1 MGLRMKVSRERSSSM
16 DSNRA
21 VRGRGRKFE
30 SETEFDYEMA
40 ALRMKT
46 LFGTIACA
54 GDLVNYDIN
63 YPDTSLTP
71 SLGSLYASPA
81 QGSPEKTP
89 DLTSENLKRL
99 SKYFGKQRFFTTRSS
114 TAATTAGSLD
124 EEPKLTLMDLPTEI
138 HLDIVDICLLLAGFG
153 DNYRSNKHRK
163 FIGGSVRDL
172 TLVNKYFRKLT
183 APYLFKRICIHDN
196 TEATA
201 RDLLKESIQAMMTSP
216 HTQDWICEVQKFTLS
231 LTRSPQA
238 NHQYVEED
246 VILILD
252 MIRPKIQRFV
262 IEQQSSQWDLLCLI
276 DNIWRRWA
284 RRGYPH
290 RIYNTKQ
297 LEICA
302 PFGHNWDFQFL
313 ANPYVNVERMWLDYN
328 CDLLQPKTLK
338 LSQLASLEYLMVR
351 SVPPTFLDDEADLAR
366 FDGWSESSTDRPKL
380 AALARS
386 LPQLKH
392 LAMCGLLN
400 GPIEDLAAR
409 LAPMRSLEQLDITD
423 QQAVSARQV
432 MGARQ
437 DEVQDD
443 DVDWAIAH
451 SRLVGTH
458 AANIDRAVAATIF
471 FTALPS
477 LQRICFVRDQVGT
490 VFRAVRGGGEKSGEL
505 ERVEACGTIAEERR
519 YLTWQSPKAWLCGF
533 PNVLGYELF
542 DHRDG
547 SYCDTIASGAAF
559 WL

>member
-1 MGLRMKVSRERSSSM
+1 MKIYRERSSSV

-21 VRGRGRKFE
+21 VRGRGRKSE
-30 SETEFDYEMA
+30 SETEFEHEMT
-40 ALRMKT
+40 ALRMRT

-54 GDLVNYDIN
+54 GDLTSNPIN
-63 YPDTSLTP
+63 NSDVSSTL
-71 SLGSLYASPA
+71 SLGSVYAGSA
-81 QGSPEKTP
+81 QGSPERIP
-89 DLTSENLKRL
+89 DLTFENLEKL
-99 SKYFGKQRFFTTRSS
+99 SKGSGTRPFPHRRGS

-124 EEPKLTLMDLPTEI
+124 EQPKLTFMDLPTEI
-138 HLDIVDICLLLAGFG
+138 HLDIVDMCLLLGGFG
-153 DNYRSNKHRK
+153 DNYKSNKQRK

-183 APYLFKRICIHDN
+183 APYLFKKICIHDN

-201 RDLLKESIQAMMTSP
+201 RDLLKESIQTMMMSP
-216 HTQDWICEVQKFTLS
+216 YTQEWMRQVQKFTIS
-231 LTRSPQA
+231 LTRSPQP

-252 MIRPKIQRFV
+252 MIRPKTQRFV
-262 IEQQSSQWDLLCLI
+262 IEQHSTQWQLLCLVE
-276 DNIWRRWA
+276 NIWRRWA
-284 RRGYPH
+284 RSGFPH

-297 LEICA
+297 LEIYA
-302 PFGHNWDFQFL
+302 PLGHNWDFQFL

-328 CDLLQPKTLK
+328 CGLLEPDTLK

-351 SVPPTFLDDEADLAR
+351 SFPPTFLDDETDLAR
-366 FDGWSESSTDRPKL
+366 FDGWSESRTDGAKL

-409 LAPMRSLEQLDITD
+409 LEPMRSLEQLDITD
-423 QQAVSARQV
+423 QQAISARQV
-432 MGARQ
+432 MEARQ

-451 SRLVGTH
+451 SRLIGTH
-458 AANIDRAVAATIF
+458 VTNIDRAVAATKF

-477 LQRICFVRDQVGT
+477 LRRICFVRDQVGT
-490 VFRAVRGGGEKSGEL
+490 VLHAIRSDGEESGEL

-519 YLTWQSPKAWLCGF
+519 YLKWQSPKAWLCGF

-547 SYCDTIASGAAF
+547 SYNDTIASDAAF